1 MIKTKQAIKSFLYH
15 NNIDY
20 KIKSILKN
28 ESNVT
33 KMYLIE
39 DIIALIT
46 VKAKVIEEK
55 AIMIACYIIRHK
67 KDFI

>member
-20 KIKSILKN
+20 KIKCILENKFN
-28 ESNVT
+28 FE

-39 DIIALIT
+39 DMIALIT

-55 AIMIACYIIRHK
+55 AIMIACYIIRHR